1 MCQGDGRAPQTEHV
15 HHEHGKRWKMR
26 TPAWTP
32 EGTTSFQIQLQE
44 NTPKSFFWE
53 VFHVLTA
60 LGPRPAQT
68 CPNPFRQSLSTSAP
82 LILSLHS
89 VVLWEG
95 CFMHHRIFGGIPG
108 SYLLNA
114 SSAIS
119 PGYDTNKWLPVRTMT
134 LRSWETSTGAYR
146 KKNGIYL
153 ARYQILND

>member
-15 HHEHGKRWKMR
+15 HHEHGKRGKMR

-32 EGTTSFQIQLQE
+32 EGTTSFQIQYQQ

-114 SSAIS
+114 NSAI
-119 PGYDTNKWLPVRTMT
+119 PPPPATTLTNDSKWELWPWGHEKPVLVLT
-134 LRSWETSTGAYR
+134 E
-146 KKNGIYL
+146 KKW
-153 ARYQILND
+153 DSFS